1 MNDES
6 FIKLRNKFLLSI
18 LATVIILSPIF
29 LFFMNRYGD
38 FSSEVLKKIASKEEY
53 FIYFMSSSDC
63 DSCTLVGDVID
74 NSGVKYY
81 KYDTYREKDL
91 DDVLYAIGLSKDVLT
106 IPGVVYMKDGQ
117 MQGNLMDIENE
128 DVLQKFLHREFIKE

>member
-1 MNDES
+1 MNDEI
-6 FIKLRNKFLLSI
+6 FIKLRNKFLLSV

-38 FSSEVLKKIASKEEY
+38 FSSEVLKKMASKEEY

-63 DSCTLVGDVID
+63 GSCDLVSDVLD

-81 KYDTYREKDL
+81 EYDIYREKDL

-117 MQGNLMDIENE
+117 MQANLMDIKNE
-128 DVLQKFLHREFIKE
+128 EVLQKFLNREFIKE